1 MRRIV
6 LALLGT
12 AIGTTLLVG
21 LKTQVAVAQLGLS
34 AATPADAG
42 AGGDPA
48 NGQPSAS
55 SAVAGPSAAAAGP
68 SAAASTTA
76 PAAAATKAGPSATA
90 GTASKPPTAPATA
103 PPTAPAT
110 APKTTAPPPAARTI
124 LGDAVAA
131 SEFGNMQVK
140 IVVTG
145 THIDDI
151 VTVQKSNR
159 PGSVSTTLRAQALS
173 AQSSNVGNV
182 SGATFSSTAYKQSL
196 QSAIAKI

>member
-42 AGGDPA
+42 AAGDPA
-48 NGQPSAS
+48 NQQPSSS
-55 SAVAGPSAAAAGP
+55 SAAAGPSAAAAGP
-68 SAAASTTA
+68 VVPASTSA
-76 PAAAATKAGPSATA
+76 PAAKAGPSATA
-90 GTASKPPTAPATA
+90 GTASKPTTA

-110 APKTTAPPPAARTI
+110 APKTTAPPPASRTI

-131 SEFGNMQVK
+131 KDFGSMQVK

-151 VTVQKSNR
+151 VTVQTSNR
-159 PGSVSTTLRAQALS
+159 SGSVSTTLRAQALS

-182 SGATFSSTAYKQSL
+182 SGATYSSTAYKQSL

>member
-76 PAAAATKAGPSATA
+76 PAAKAGPSATA
-90 GTASKPPTAPATA
+90 GTASKPPTAPA
-103 PPTAPAT
+103 TAPAT

-159 PGSVSTTLRAQALS
+159 PGSVATTLRAQALS

>member
-21 LKTQVAVAQLGLS
+21 LKTPQGAVNQLGLS
-34 AATPADAG
+34 AATPADPG
-42 AGGDPA
+42 AEGYQA
-48 NGQPSAS
+48 NGQPSAT
-55 SAVAGPSAAAAGP
+55 SAAAGPSAAAAGP
-68 SAAASTTA
+68 SVAASTTA
-76 PAAAATKAGPSATA
+76 PAAKTGPSATA
-90 GTASKPPTAPATA
+90 GTASKPPTATA
-103 PPTAPAT
+103 P

-131 SEFGNMQVK
+131 KDFGNMQVK

-173 AQSSNVGNV
+173 AQSSNIGSV
-182 SGATFSSTAYKQSL
+182 SGATYSSTAYKQSL

>member
-1 MRRIV
+1 MRRTV
-6 LALLGT
+6 FALLGA
-12 AIGTTLLVG
+12 AIGTTLLIG
-21 LKTQVAVAQLGLS
+21 LKTQVAVTQLGLS
-34 AATPADAG
+34 AATPADAS

-55 SAVAGPSAAAAGP
+55 GAAAGP
-68 SAAASTTA
+68 TATATGTSAAASTTA
-76 PAAAATKAGPSATA
+76 PAGKAVPSATA
-90 GTASKPPTAPATA
+90 GATTKPPTATATV
-103 PPTAPAT
+103 
-110 APKTTAPPPAARTI
+110 PKTTAPAPASRTI

-131 SEFGNMQVK
+131 KDFGNMQVK

-159 PGSVSTTLRAQALS
+159 PGSVSTTLRTQALS

-182 SGATFSSTAYKQSL
+182 SGATYSSNAYKQSL
-196 QSAIAKI
+196 QSAINKI